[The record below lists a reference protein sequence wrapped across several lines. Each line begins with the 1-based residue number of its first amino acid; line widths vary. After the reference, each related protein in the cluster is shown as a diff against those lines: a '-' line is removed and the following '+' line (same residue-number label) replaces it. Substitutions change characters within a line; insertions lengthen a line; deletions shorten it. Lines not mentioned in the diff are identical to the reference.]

1 MAVICLWSLLLFS
14 GCSSI
19 DRKKIDNLNSISYAW
34 HYRNLDS
41 TRVYA
46 EKAFKLSGSYDEGK
60 AEALNNLAFV
70 SMAYMDYARVTR
82 LISNLDKITDNQVEL
97 LIADIQL
104 MRLCQRQS
112 HNKEFYDYRERALR
126 RLHRIDEES
135 NVLSSHQRQRMAYA
149 HSEFQIITS
158 TYFYY
163 VGLTRQSVAALDAI
177 DPNGEILQDTAQVL
191 NYYYN
196 VGSGGIITN
205 GTPEE
210 INQTE
215 FDYLMRCYLYSRQAG
230 YPFFEAQSLQGLSEH
245 LNNSHFRDK
254 LIANNLPA
262 MKFINID
269 NMPDSLIAGNLAL
282 RASNIF
288 KKYGDVY
295 QIAGSYRTLAE
306 CYWTLKDYRSA
317 LTCLQKALDRDSLIE
332 WAPDLVASIREQ
344 LSLVYSAI
352 DDKPNSDYNRNIYLD
367 KQEQTRQDRQLEARA
382 DQLDKSSSQ
391 LNIMIVAVILM
402 ILFVLLLLG
411 VFGWMRKR
419 NDSKYS
425 LDSLLKPLEK
435 WKIKNEKSLAEEE
448 ERKEEIYEQ
457 TQLAQLHVLQN
468 KKRNLEQRAKIS
480 LVNSIIPFI
489 DRIIHDVKFLKEEK
503 EPESVRKERFC
514 YIAELTDKINEYNT
528 VLTNWIQLRQGE
540 LCLHIESFPVNDL
553 FEIVKKGK
561 MSFQLKGVELK
572 VEKSSAIVKADKA
585 LTLFMIN
592 TLADNARKF
601 TSDGGEV
608 LIYAEEKPDYL
619 EINVSDTGIGMTKE
633 QLEHLFDHKPIV
645 DEHGEL
651 KDEKGHGFGLM
662 NCKGIIDKY
671 RKTSQIFSIC
681 SIGAERKTKGSRFW
695 FRLPKG
701 GIRLLLVLFFMV
713 VGKVN
718 AQEPISKSAQFADS
732 AYFSNIAGTYQKT
745 LQYADSCIK
754 YMNLCYK
761 QLRPTGKTFMK
772 LYDQRS
778 FVPAELQWFRDSLH
792 IENKVILDFRNEAAV
807 AALALHKWDLYNYNN
822 KVYTQLFRET
832 SSDNNLGNYVYV
844 MQKSETNK
852 NIAIVLLVLLLILI
866 VPAYYMLYY
875 RHRLNYRFNIERIN
889 SINEVLLSDINPE
902 KKYHR
907 IEHIWNDKKMIISSK
922 FAPLD
927 FLVNQ
932 IKSAL
937 KQSMDA
943 SKQQQTDIE
952 LAADELRRSQ
962 YENAKLHISNNVLD
976 NCLSTLKHE
985 TMYYPSR
992 IRQLIDNP
1000 PCNLVA
1006 LAEVVD
1012 YYKALYSILSSQAM
1026 RQVEGM
1032 ARVDN
1037 EMIKYLFEILQKQ
1050 NEDESL
1056 QWDVQRRDDK
1066 YIILSIP
1073 MQNNELSE
1081 QQCLQLFTP
1090 VTINVQYLLC
1100 RQIVREI
1107 GEATNARACGISAS
1121 KAEKGIIINIIL
1133 PKEIWKNSKLS

>member
-1 MAVICLWSLLLFS
+1 MVVMFLWSLLFFS
-14 GCSSI
+14 SCSST
-19 DRKKIDNLNSISYAW
+19 DKKKIDNLNSISYAW

-46 EKAFKLSGSYDEGK
+46 NKALRLSDDYDEGK

-70 SMAYMDYARVTR
+70 SMAHMDYAKVIR
-82 LISNLDKITDNQVEL
+82 LISHLDEVTDNQVEL

-126 RLHRIDEES
+126 RLRRIDEERG
-135 NVLSSHQRQRMAYA
+135 VLSDHQKQRMIYA
-149 HSEFQIITS
+149 HSEIQIITS

-163 VGLTRQSVAALDAI
+163 VGLTSQSVAALDAI

-196 VGSGGIITN
+196 VGAGGIITN

-215 FDYLMRCYLYSRQAG
+215 FDYLMRCYLYARQSG
-230 YPFFEAQSLQGLSEH
+230 YIFFEAQSLQGLSEH
-245 LNNSHFRDK
+245 LNNLHFRDK

-288 KKYGDVY
+288 KRYGDVY

-317 LTCLQKALDRDSLIE
+317 LVCLQNALCKDTVIE
-332 WAPDLVASIREQ
+332 RAPDLVASIREQ
-344 LSLVYSAI
+344 LSLAYSAI

-391 LNIMIVAVILM
+391 LSLMIIAVIVM
-402 ILFVLLLLG
+402 ILLVVFLLV

-425 LDSLLKPLEK
+425 IVTLLKPLEK
-435 WKIKNEKSLAEEE
+435 WKEKNEVALAEEK
-448 ERKEEIYEQ
+448 ERKEEIDEE

-468 KKRNLEQRAKIS
+468 KKRNIEQRAKIS
-480 LVNSIIPFI
+480 LVNSITPFI
-489 DRIIHDVKFLKEEK
+489 DRIIHDVKLLKEENEPKTLK
-503 EPESVRKERFC
+503 EERFA

-540 LCLHIESFPVNDL
+540 LSLHIESFPINDL
-553 FEIVKKGK
+553 FEIVRKGK
-561 MSFQLKGVELK
+561 MSFQLKGVDLK
-572 VEKSSAIVKADKA
+572 VEKTPVIVKADKA

-601 TSDGGEV
+601 TPKGGEV
-608 LIYAEEKPDYL
+608 LIYAQEEAGYI
-619 EINVSDTGIGMTKE
+619 EINVSDTGIGMTEE
-633 QLEHLFDHKPIV
+633 QLDHLFDHKPIV
-645 DEHGEL
+645 DENGEL
-651 KDEKGHGFGLM
+651 KEDKSHGFGLM

-671 RKTSQIFSIC
+671 KKISQIFSVC
-681 SIGAERKTKGSRFW
+681 SIGAESKTKGSRFW

-701 GIRLLLVLFFMV
+701 ITRLLLVLFLMTASV
-713 VGKVN
+713 VN
-718 AQEPISKSAQFADS
+718 AQEPVKKSAQFADS
-732 AYFSNIAGTYQKT
+732 AYFSNIAGTYQRT
-745 LQYADSCIK
+745 LDYADSCVK

-761 QLRPTGKTFMK
+761 QLRPSGRAFMK
-772 LYDQRS
+772 LYDRKS
-778 FVPAELQWFRDSLH
+778 LMPAELQWFHDSLH
-792 IENKVILDFRNEAAV
+792 IDNKVILDFRNEAAV

-832 SSDNNLGNYVYV
+832 SSDNTLGNYVYV

-852 NIAIVLLVLLLILI
+852 NVAIILLVLLLIFI
-866 VPAYYMLYY
+866 IPAYYMLYY

-889 SINEVLLSDINPE
+889 NINEVLLSDMNPE
-902 KKYHR
+902 KKYHK
-907 IEHIWNDKKMIISSK
+907 IEHIWNDKRMIISSK

-927 FLVNQ
+927 DLVNQ

-943 SKQQQTDIE
+943 NKQQQTDIE
-952 LAADELRRSQ
+952 MAADELRRSL

-992 IRQLIDNP
+992 IHQLIDNP
-1000 PCNLVA
+1000 PCNLSA

-1012 YYKALYSILSSQAM
+1012 YYKALYTILSSQAM
-1026 RQVEGM
+1026 LQIEGM

-1037 EMIKYLFEILQKQ
+1037 DMIKYLFEILQKLNGDEKLEWNAQ
-1050 NEDESL
+1050 N
-1056 QWDVQRRDDK
+1056 RDDK
-1066 YIILSIP
+1066 HVILTTSMRNI
-1073 MQNNELSE
+1073 ELSE
-1081 QQCLQLFTP
+1081 LQCQQLFSPLT
-1090 VTINVQYLLC
+1090 VNVQYLLC
-1100 RQIVREI
+1100 RQIVRDI

-1121 KAEKGIIINIIL
+1121 KADKGIIINIIL
-1133 PKEIWKNSKLS
+1133 PKDIWKNSKL

>member
-1 MAVICLWSLLLFS
+1 M
-14 GCSSI
+14 
-19 DRKKIDNLNSISYAW
+19 NSISYAW

-41 TRVYA
+41 TQVYA
-46 EKAFKLSGSYDEGK
+46 EEALRLSDGYDEGR

-70 SMAYMDYARVTR
+70 SMAHMDYAKVTH
-82 LISNLDKITDNQVEL
+82 LISNLDKVTDNQVEL

-112 HNKEFYDYRERALR
+112 HNKEFYDYRERALH
-126 RLHRIDEES
+126 RLRQIDEES
-135 NVLSSHQRQRMAYA
+135 GVLSDHQKQRMIYA

-163 VGLTRQSVAALDAI
+163 VGLPRQSVAALDAI
-177 DPNGEILQDTAQVL
+177 DPNGEILRDTAQVL

-196 VGSGGIITN
+196 VGAGGIITN

-230 YPFFEAQSLQGLSEH
+230 YSFFEAQSLQGLSEH
-245 LNNSHFRDK
+245 LNNLHFRDK
-254 LIANNLPA
+254 LIANNLPS

-269 NMPDSLIAGNLAL
+269 NMPDSLIAGNLVL

-306 CYWTLKDYRSA
+306 CYWTLKDYHSA
-317 LTCLQKALDRDSLIE
+317 LACLQDALYKDSVIE
-332 WAPDLVASIREQ
+332 RAPDLVASIREQ
-344 LSLVYSAI
+344 LSLAYSAI
-352 DDKPNSDYNRNIYLD
+352 DDKSNSDYNRNIYLD
-367 KQEQTRQDRQLEARA
+367 KQEQTRQDSQLEARA
-382 DQLDKSSSQ
+382 DQLNKSSYQ
-391 LNIMIVAVILM
+391 LNIMIVAVIVM
-402 ILFVLLLLG
+402 ILLVLFLLG

-435 WKIKNEKSLAEEE
+435 WKVKNDLALAEDE

-480 LVNSIIPFI
+480 LVNSITPFI
-489 DRIIHDVKFLKEEK
+489 DRIIHDVRLLKEEK
-503 EPESVRKERFC
+503 ESEALKKERFS

-561 MSFQLKGVELK
+561 MGFQLKGVNLEI
-572 VEKSSAIVKADKA
+572 EETPTIVKADKA

-601 TSDGGEV
+601 TSNGGKV
-608 LIYAEEKPDYL
+608 VVYAKEEQDYV
-619 EINVSDTGIGMTKE
+619 EINVSDTGIGMTEE
-633 QLEHLFDHKPIV
+633 QLDHLFDHKPIV

-651 KDEKGHGFGLM
+651 KDEKSHGFGLM

-671 RKTSQIFSIC
+671 KKISQIFSIC
-681 SIGAERKTKGSRFW
+681 SIGAESKTKGSRFW

-701 GIRLLLVLFFMV
+701 VSRLLLMFFLMFA
-713 VGKVN
+713 GIVN
-718 AQEPISKSAQFADS
+718 AQEPVEKSVQFADS

-754 YMNLCYK
+754 YMNLCYR
-761 QLRPTGKTFMK
+761 QLRPSGKTFMK
-772 LYDQRS
+772 LYDPKS

-792 IENKVILDFRNEAAV
+792 IENKVILDFRNETAV

-852 NIAIVLLVLLLILI
+852 NIAIILLVLLLIFI

-907 IEHIWNDKKMIISSK
+907 IEHIWNDKKMIISSN

-927 FLVNQ
+927 SLVNQ
-932 IKSAL
+932 IKCAL

-943 SKQQQTDIE
+943 CKQQQVDIE
-952 LAADELRRSQ
+952 MADDELRRSRF
-962 YENAKLHISNNVLD
+962 ENAKLHISNNVLD

-1000 PCNLVA
+1000 PCNLAA

-1026 RQVEGM
+1026 RQVDDM
-1032 ARVDN
+1032 VRVDN
-1037 EMIKYLFEILQKQ
+1037 DMIKYLFEILQKQ
-1050 NEDESL
+1050 NGKEKL
-1056 QWDVQRRDDK
+1056 LWDVQKRDDK
-1066 YIILSIP
+1066 YVIISIP
-1073 MQNNELSE
+1073 MHNNELSE
-1081 QQCLQLFTP
+1081 LQCQQLFSP

-1100 RQIVREI
+1100 RQIVREV
-1107 GEATNARACGISAS
+1107 GEATNARACGISAL
-1121 KAEKGIIINIIL
+1121 KAENGIIINIIL
-1133 PKEIWKNSKLS
+1133 PKDIWKNSKL